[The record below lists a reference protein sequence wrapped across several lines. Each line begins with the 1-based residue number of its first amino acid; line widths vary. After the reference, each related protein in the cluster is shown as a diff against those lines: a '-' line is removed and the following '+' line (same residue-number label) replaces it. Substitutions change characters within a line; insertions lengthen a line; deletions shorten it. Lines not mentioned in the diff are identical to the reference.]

1 MYKHILVATD
11 GSQHAERAFSHALG
25 LAKNLGAKVTVVT
38 VTAPL
43 ELTSVDGV
51 VLTPPTE
58 DYDTWQEQQAAVAL
72 NQAKAIAA
80 IAGITAEMRHVVN
93 RQAYRGIIDAA
104 YSEGCDLIVMS
115 SHGRSG
121 VSALLLGSE
130 TQKVLTHSTT
140 PVLVVR

>member
-1 MYKHILVATD
+1 MYKHIMVATD
-11 GSQHAERAFSHALG
+11 GSEHAQRAFSHAIG

-43 ELTSVDGV
+43 EMTSLEGV

-58 DYDTWQEQQAAVAL
+58 DYDAWQAQQATVAL
-72 NQAKAIAA
+72 NQAKNVAA
-80 IAGITAEMRHVVN
+80 IAGITAEICHIVN

-104 YSEGCDLIVMS
+104 NTEGCDLIVMAS
-115 SHGRSG
+115 RGRGG

-130 TQKVLTHSTT
+130 TQKVLTHSTL